1 MAEVVSEFGNYRQYL
16 VTHGGKTPPAWL
28 LLTAL
33 LLLAVSVSAQS
44 TAPNST
50 QFWFEYDPTFQLSR
64 NWAFDTEVAFHF
76 ARDIPEP
83 WRELSVTPNIEYTIR
98 KWIDVTGG
106 VALTRTR
113 QTDSFG
119 SLEAKPYLGVRFKW
133 NTPWRGIRLVNF
145 AQWEFRFQ
153 HNLDTDETQ
162 SSRRFRNRIQLLI
175 PINTRSLSEDRTFY
189 LIIDGE
195 AFATP
200 GQDNVEERFKSRERY
215 RVGIGWRRDSTWM
228 YQFLYGVQ
236 KSRNTIGAPFSQR
249 DDIFQFRLIHTIK
262 K

>member
-1 MAEVVSEFGNYRQYL
+1 LTIIDSIL
-16 VTHGGKTPPAWL
+16 VTHCRRIPPAWL
-28 LLTAL
+28 LLPSL

-64 NWAFDTEVAFHF
+64 NSAFDTEAAFHF

-83 WRELSVTPNIEYTIR
+83 WRELSVTPNIEYTIC

-106 VALTRTR
+106 VSFTRTR

-119 SLEAKPYLGVRFKW
+119 SLETKPYVGARFKS

-162 SSRRFRNRIQLLI
+162 SNRRFRNRIQLLI
-175 PINTRSLSEDRTFY
+175 PVNTRNLSEDRTFY

-195 AFATP
+195 AFGTP
-200 GQDNVEERFKSRERY
+200 GQDDVEGTFQEPGAVPGRDRLAE
-215 RVGIGWRRDSTWM
+215 RRDLDVSVPLRSSEVAEHYWRAVLAEGRHLPIPP
-228 YQFLYGVQ
+228 YSY
-236 KSRNTIGAPFSQR
+236 
-249 DDIFQFRLIHTIK
+249 D
-262 K
+262 